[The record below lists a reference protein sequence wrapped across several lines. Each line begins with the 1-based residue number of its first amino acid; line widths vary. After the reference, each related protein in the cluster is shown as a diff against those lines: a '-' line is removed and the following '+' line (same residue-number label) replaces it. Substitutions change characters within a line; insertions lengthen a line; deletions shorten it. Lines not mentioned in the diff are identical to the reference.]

1 MFSKTDI
8 PNDSDRQLSQKVFG
22 LSRVQFLRGGL
33 EEMHLQDKQSNQKL
47 TFSGL
52 HPLTAEVTLL
62 LGGGGSGNICS
73 KSHSYEVH
81 SLLSLQVM
89 VQLLGRAD
97 REEQTLS

>member
-1 MFSKTDI
+1 MFPRSASRMSMFSKTDI

-62 LGGGGSGNICS
+62 LGGGEGDQETSVQNPT
-73 KSHSYEVH
+73 
-81 SLLSLQVM
+81 VM
-89 VQLLGRAD
+89 KCTVCFLCK
-97 REEQTLS
+97 

>member
-1 MFSKTDI
+1 
-8 PNDSDRQLSQKVFG
+8 
-22 LSRVQFLRGGL
+22 
-33 EEMHLQDKQSNQKL
+33 MHLQDKQSNQKL

-62 LGGGGSGNICS
+62 LGGGGRGGGSGNICS

-97 REEQTLS
+97 RGEQTLS

>member
-1 MFSKTDI
+1 
-8 PNDSDRQLSQKVFG
+8 
-22 LSRVQFLRGGL
+22 
-33 EEMHLQDKQSNQKL
+33 MHLQDKQSNQKL

-62 LGGGGSGNICS
+62 LGGGEGDQETSVQNP
-73 KSHSYEVH
+73 SYEVH

>member
-62 LGGGGSGNICS
+62 LGGGEGDQETSVQNPT
-73 KSHSYEVH
+73 
-81 SLLSLQVM
+81 VM
-89 VQLLGRAD
+89 KCTVCFLCK
-97 REEQTLS
+97 